1 MSYCKSSKVKNF
13 IFFDLKI
20 SLFLEIRVPPKIKF
34 NNAEA
39 LSNKGIKEKPI
50 EMSYHKGSDFNRFFK
65 WRKRWDSNP
74 RTSYPVTAFRV
85 RAVMTTSIHFRIFDA
100 EKPLRSGHNR
110 HAVRIAMTTSIHFL
124 IENIYRVSAWFI
136 IVYKIYFCNKF
147 CTTWLLLLTICG
159 FSMPTML
166 DGRENRRIIIYHIYY

>member
-1 MSYCKSSKVKNF
+1 MSLWVRIPLGDVMRFEPIIVKKAPNRTF
-13 IFFDLKI
+13 TGSVGYNL
-20 SLFLEIRVPPKIKF
+20 
-34 NNAEA
+34 AEA
-39 LSNKGIKEKPI
+39 VGFEPTNEL
-50 EMSYHKGSDFNRFFK
+50 
-65 WRKRWDSNP
+65 P
-74 RTSYPVTAFRV
+74 RYRISSAGRYD
-85 RAVMTTSIHFRIFDA
+85 HFDTLPYFDV

-136 IVYKIYFCNKF
+136 IVYKIYFCNRF
-147 CTTWLLLLTICG
+147 CTTRLLLLTICG

>member
-1 MSYCKSSKVKNF
+1 MYPTE
-13 IFFDLKI
+13 L
-20 SLFLEIRVPPKIKF
+20 LRVQ
-34 NNAEA
+34 
-39 LSNKGIKEKPI
+39 LGTT
-50 EMSYHKGSDFNRFFK
+50 

-85 RAVMTTSIHFRIFDA
+85 RAVMTTSIHFRIFDVD
-100 EKPLRSGHNR
+100 KPLRSGHNR
-110 HAVRIAMTTSIHFL
+110 HAVRIAMTTSIHFR

>member
-1 MSYCKSSKVKNF
+1 MRTV
-13 IFFDLKI
+13 L
-20 SLFLEIRVPPKIKF
+20 L
-34 NNAEA
+34 
-39 LSNKGIKEKPI
+39 
-50 EMSYHKGSDFNRFFK
+50 

-85 RAVMTTSIHFRIFDA
+85 RAVMTTSIHFRILMLKSHCEVDIIGTAVRIAMTTSIHFRIFDVK
-100 EKPLRSGHNR
+100 KPLRSGHNR

-136 IVYKIYFCNKF
+136 IIYKIYFCNKF

>member
-1 MSYCKSSKVKNF
+1 M
-13 IFFDLKI
+13 
-20 SLFLEIRVPPKIKF
+20 
-34 NNAEA
+34 AEA
-39 LSNKGIKEKPI
+39 VGFEPTNELPRYRISSAGRYDHFDTLPYFDVEKPLR
-50 EMSYHKGSDFNRFFK
+50 SGHNRH
-65 WRKRWDSNP
+65 
-74 RTSYPVTAFRV
+74 AV
-85 RAVMTTSIHFRIFDA
+85 RIAMTTSIHFRIFDVDKPLRSGHNRHA
-100 EKPLRSGHNR
+100 VRIAMTTSIHFRIFDVEKPLRSGHNR

-147 CTTWLLLLTICG
+147 CTTRLLLLTICG

>member
-1 MSYCKSSKVKNF
+1 MSLWVRIPLGDVMRFEPIIVKKVPNRTF
-13 IFFDLKI
+13 TGSVGYNL
-20 SLFLEIRVPPKIKF
+20 
-34 NNAEA
+34 AEA
-39 LSNKGIKEKPI
+39 VGFEPTNEL
-50 EMSYHKGSDFNRFFK
+50 
-65 WRKRWDSNP
+65 P
-74 RTSYPVTAFRV
+74 RYRISSAGRYD
-85 RAVMTTSIHFRIFDA
+85 HFDTLPYFDV

-136 IVYKIYFCNKF
+136 IVYKIYFCNRF
-147 CTTWLLLLTICG
+147 CTTRLLLLTICG

>member
-1 MSYCKSSKVKNF
+1 MYPTE
-13 IFFDLKI
+13 L
-20 SLFLEIRVPPKIKF
+20 LRVQ
-34 NNAEA
+34 
-39 LSNKGIKEKPI
+39 LGTS
-50 EMSYHKGSDFNRFFK
+50 

-85 RAVMTTSIHFRIFDA
+85 RAVMTTSIHFRIFDVDKPLRSGHNRHA
-100 EKPLRSGHNR
+100 VRIAMTTSIHFRIFDVEKPLRSGHNR
-110 HAVRIAMTTSIHFL
+110 HAVRIAMTTSIHFR

>member
-1 MSYCKSSKVKNF
+1 MSLRVRIPLGDVMRFEPIIVKKAPNRTF
-13 IFFDLKI
+13 KG
-20 SLFLEIRVPPKIKF
+20 SVGY
-34 NNAEA
+34 NMAEA
-39 LSNKGIKEKPI
+39 VGFEPTNEL
-50 EMSYHKGSDFNRFFK
+50 
-65 WRKRWDSNP
+65 P
-74 RTSYPVTAFRV
+74 RYRISSAGRYD
-85 RAVMTTSIHFRIFDA
+85 HFDTLPYFDV

>member
-1 MSYCKSSKVKNF
+1 MSLWVRIPLGDVMRFEPIIVKKKHPTE
-13 IFFDLKI
+13 L
-20 SLFLEIRVPPKIKF
+20 LRVQ
-34 NNAEA
+34 
-39 LSNKGIKEKPI
+39 LGTT
-50 EMSYHKGSDFNRFFK
+50 

-85 RAVMTTSIHFRIFDA
+85 RAVMTTSIHFRIFDVD
-100 EKPLRSGHNR
+100 KPLRSGHNR

>member
-1 MSYCKSSKVKNF
+1 MGFEPTNELPRYRISSAGRYDH
-13 IFFDLKI
+13 FDTLPY
-20 SLFLEIRVPPKIKF
+20 FDV
-34 NNAEA
+34 
-39 LSNKGIKEKPI
+39 EKPLR
-50 EMSYHKGSDFNRFFK
+50 SGHNRH
-65 WRKRWDSNP
+65 
-74 RTSYPVTAFRV
+74 AV
-85 RAVMTTSIHFRIFDA
+85 RIAMTTSIHFRIFDVD
-100 EKPLRSGHNR
+100 KPLRSGHNR

-166 DGRENRRIIIYHIYY
+166 DGRENRRIIIYHIYIINKSITI

>member
-1 MSYCKSSKVKNF
+1 MKKYSPSQQREEGSIYEKNPSNRLPGFSFLFVFIGLSLHRNNRYKRIIRTPILHQCSYY
-13 IFFDLKI
+13 
-20 SLFLEIRVPPKIKF
+20 SLL
-34 NNAEA
+34 AEA
-39 LSNKGIKEKPI
+39 VGFEPTNEL
-50 EMSYHKGSDFNRFFK
+50 
-65 WRKRWDSNP
+65 P
-74 RTSYPVTAFRV
+74 RYRISSAGRYD
-85 RAVMTTSIHFRIFDA
+85 HFDTLPYFDV

>member
-1 MSYCKSSKVKNF
+1 MLSSP
-13 IFFDLKI
+13 
-20 SLFLEIRVPPKIKF
+20 RCR
-34 NNAEA
+34 
-39 LSNKGIKEKPI
+39 LSNRVSHEKWVRRATRAVAFATQNATNPTADATKKP
-50 EMSYHKGSDFNRFFK
+50 YCLVGFWR

-85 RAVMTTSIHFRIFDA
+85 RAVMTTSIHFRIFDVD
-100 EKPLRSGHNR
+100 KPLRSGHNR

>member
-1 MSYCKSSKVKNF
+1 MSLWVRIPLGDVMRFEPIIVKKKAPNRTF
-13 IFFDLKI
+13 TGSVGYNL
-20 SLFLEIRVPPKIKF
+20 
-34 NNAEA
+34 AEA
-39 LSNKGIKEKPI
+39 VGFEPTNEL
-50 EMSYHKGSDFNRFFK
+50 
-65 WRKRWDSNP
+65 P
-74 RTSYPVTAFRV
+74 RYRISSAGRYD
-85 RAVMTTSIHFRIFDA
+85 HFDTLPYFDV
-100 EKPLRSGHNR
+100 EKPLRSGHKR

>member
-1 MSYCKSSKVKNF
+1 MTAHRQAKKVDKTL
-13 IFFDLKI
+13 FF
-20 SLFLEIRVPPKIKF
+20 
-34 NNAEA
+34 A
-39 LSNKGIKEKPI
+39 KEKP
-50 EMSYHKGSDFNRFFK
+50 KPNTFVFDLGFD

-85 RAVMTTSIHFRIFDA
+85 RAVMTTSIHFRIFDV

-136 IVYKIYFCNKF
+136 IVYKIYFCNRF
-147 CTTWLLLLTICG
+147 CTTWLLLLTICD
-159 FSMPTML
+159 FSMPTTL